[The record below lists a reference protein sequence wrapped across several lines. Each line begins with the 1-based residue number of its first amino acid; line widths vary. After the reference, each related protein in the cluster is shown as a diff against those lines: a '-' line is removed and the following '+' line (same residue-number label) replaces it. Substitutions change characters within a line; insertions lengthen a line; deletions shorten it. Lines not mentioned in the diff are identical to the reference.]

1 MKKKEKKEKN
11 NYYGISNNF
20 NNINYCTVSYICY

>member
-1 MKKKEKKEKN
+1 MKKKEKN